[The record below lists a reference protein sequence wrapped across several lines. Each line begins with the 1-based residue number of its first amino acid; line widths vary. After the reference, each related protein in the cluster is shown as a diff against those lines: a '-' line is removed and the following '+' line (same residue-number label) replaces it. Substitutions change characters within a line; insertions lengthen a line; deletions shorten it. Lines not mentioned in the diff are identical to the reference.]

1 MYRYPVNAN
10 ASWRVRVRGM
20 AFTTTLIVFAT
31 SGCAALTSSPG
42 LHPSRRHST
51 STIFASATPTPEE
64 LLMEA
69 VGFMRENA
77 LDKARAALDK
87 AQRLCDSNGGAT
99 EEQASLLKLLASRL
113 PVSMAKGEK
122 DPTLSEMFPGTS
134 AAPTGKSLILPGTP
148 SMAELG
154 AKLKAKRQAAAD
166 AARRAGDAGGPRMC
180 VPIGVPI
187 GTHAQLCR
195 RTTLSAFLCTAPLA
209 ANAETELEL
218 FDYLS
223 PARFA
228 VKKQR
233 QKQEQCF
240 NAGECAE
247 NTPYYA
253 IECARDD
260 AACLQRKRRLASQ
273 EINNFIIDPTS
284 SPILLLAASA
294 LVLQWGA
301 IAVRIAAGL
310 LRRSRGDDVDGM

>member
-1 MYRYPVNAN
+1 MVF
-10 ASWRVRVRGM
+10 VFM
-20 AFTTTLIVFAT
+20 TILIVFAT
-31 SGCAALTSSPG
+31 SGCAALTFSPG

-51 STIFASATPTPEE
+51 FTTRASATPTPEE

-69 VGFMRENA
+69 VVFMRENA

-87 AQRLCDSNGGAT
+87 AQRLCDRNGGAT

-187 GTHAQLCR
+187 GAHAQLCR
-195 RTTLSAFLCTAPLA
+195 RSTLFPFYCTAPLA

-218 FDYLS
+218 FDFLS
-223 PARFA
+223 FARFA

-233 QKQEQCF
+233 QKQEQCL
-240 NAGECAE
+240 NEGEYAE
-247 NTPYYA
+247 NTPYY
-253 IECARDD
+253 
-260 AACLQRKRRLASQ
+260 RRLASQ
-273 EINNFIIDPTS
+273 EINNFAIYPAS
-284 SPILLLAASA
+284 STILLLAASA
-294 LVLQWGA
+294 LVLQWGS

-310 LRRSRGDDVDGM
+310 DAPKISLCATGSTVDVPCLM

>member
-1 MYRYPVNAN
+1 MVF
-10 ASWRVRVRGM
+10 VFM
-20 AFTTTLIVFAT
+20 TILIVFAT
-31 SGCAALTSSPG
+31 SGCAALTFSPG

-51 STIFASATPTPEE
+51 FTTRASATPTPEE

-69 VGFMRENA
+69 VVFMRENA

-87 AQRLCDSNGGAT
+87 AQRLCDRNGGAT

-187 GTHAQLCR
+187 GAHAQLCR
-195 RTTLSAFLCTAPLA
+195 RSTLFPFYCTAPLA
-209 ANAETELEL
+209 ANAETEL
-218 FDYLS
+218 
-223 PARFA
+223 
-228 VKKQR
+228 
-233 QKQEQCF
+233 
-240 NAGECAE
+240 
-247 NTPYYA
+247 YY
-253 IECARDD
+253 
-260 AACLQRKRRLASQ
+260 RRLASQ
-273 EINNFIIDPTS
+273 EINNFAIYPAS
-284 SPILLLAASA
+284 STILLLAASA
-294 LVLQWGA
+294 LVLQWGS

-310 LRRSRGDDVDGM
+310 DAPKISL

>member
-1 MYRYPVNAN
+1 MVF
-10 ASWRVRVRGM
+10 M
-20 AFTTTLIVFAT
+20 TIVFAT
-31 SGCAALTSSPG
+31 SGYAALTLSPV

-51 STIFASATPTPEE
+51 FTTRASATPTPEE

-87 AQRLCDSNGGAT
+87 AQRLCDRNGGAT

-122 DPTLSEMFPGTS
+122 DPTLSELFPGTS

-187 GTHAQLCR
+187 GAHAQLCR
-195 RTTLSAFLCTAPLA
+195 RSTLFP
-209 ANAETELEL
+209 
-218 FDYLS
+218 FY
-223 PARFA
+223 
-228 VKKQR
+228 
-233 QKQEQCF
+233 
-240 NAGECAE
+240 
-247 NTPYYA
+247 
-253 IECARDD
+253 
-260 AACLQRKRRLASQ
+260 
-273 EINNFIIDPTS
+273 
-284 SPILLLAASA
+284 
-294 LVLQWGA
+294 
-301 IAVRIAAGL
+301 
-310 LRRSRGDDVDGM
+310 